1 MPHTVED
8 RLWALAVGIRPS
20 FALACGVESRGTVDI
35 LDAEG
40 IAGWRFG
47 LGQLIADLAGPRDG
61 GDELQVL
68 SSWVRTEL
76 DADRHRWEY
85 LDAYVRT
92 FVSALAGREFG
103 ATEEAEN
110 ERFWR
115 GWQRNMAFAHGNLL
129 ADRLVVSP
137 RCLKG
142 LNGIQRAL
150 SAAEPIAALIDQVER
165 IQAEA
170 SIRVQATAADP
181 PELVLSEYR
190 PALAAALQRKGRQG

>member
-1 MPHTVED
+1 VSHTVED

-20 FALACGVESRGTVDI
+20 FALECGVESRGTVDI
-35 LDAEG
+35 LDSEG

-47 LGQLIADLAGPRDG
+47 LGQLIADLPEPRDG
-61 GDELQVL
+61 GDQLREL
-68 SSWVRTEL
+68 SNWARTEL

-92 FVSALAGREFG
+92 FASALAGREFG

-115 GWQRNMAFAHGNLL
+115 GWQRNMAFAHGSVS

-137 RCLKG
+137 RCEKG
-142 LNGIQRAL
+142 LHGIRRAL
-150 SAAEPIAALIDQVER
+150 SAVEPIAAMIDQVER

-190 PALAAALQRKGRQG
+190 PALTAALKRTGRQG